1 MFREFACSIGT
12 NSCAAAEEVYA
23 AALALLGWE
32 GVGYRL
38 KDWTDDQVAL
48 ADPRRI
54 AALLK
59 AQYSAAGTIPP
70 SLYYVCMHTHII

>member
-12 NSCAAAEEVYA
+12 MSHKAAEKVYA
-23 AALALLGWE
+23 AALALLGWV

-38 KDWTDDQVAL
+38 KDWTDDQVAV
-48 ADPRRI
+48 ADPLLV

-70 SLYYVCMHTHII
+70 SIYYVCMHTHII